1 MEYDDKNKINIE
13 IKDKNGRLE
22 NFLVDFTMTIKKLK
36 DEIHN
41 TINCEP
47 DEIDLYFGKTL
58 LKDDCTLESYNIKNS
73 NCVIEMKDKEILVKI
88 LGKIKID
95 EFEFD
100 LILNINDTLNE
111 MKIRINQLK
120 GYPLNKFDLLNS
132 EYNKI
137 ENNKTLKELNIKNN
151 DKLRITFRE
160 ENFDRF
166 KYEGVEKKMI
176 YIKFNIENKENKNE
190 IPLIT
195 DTKIYIKK
203 LKENIKKELKDKL
216 DINCNSFELHMDK
229 FILNNDQI
237 LFDIPN
243 INSYNPI
250 KLNLVEN
257 AENDILYIKKFD
269 EQNSSIFRNIKL
281 ENYVSSLKQ
290 KIELEKRIFFDRI
303 ELWYNNQILDNNR
316 TLKDYNI
323 NYSDTLQ
330 FKVLDIYN
338 LKMRDKN
345 ISIFC
350 SNDSNIFEFKSKIE
364 EKTGIPLYQQ
374 KIQSFIDNSSY
385 ERYISEQNNDVIELK
400 KKLYFV
406 IINNEENSFLI
417 DLYDNQTYDDL
428 KKKIFKNLM
437 KIENF
442 DNINE
447 KIFFD
452 NLLILDNNNK
462 EINDDDFIF
471 FQNKKIPINLKIT
484 YKIKL
489 EIKYHSK
496 TLNENIRAYTSIKD
510 LKNNLANELN
520 IPFNEIIL
528 KINNE
533 NYILDNNKTFYDII
547 KQNFV
552 FKYTLILERFKTLI
566 INNDHKSELLEIEI
580 NKNIN
585 YLKERIKAQFNI
597 RTDFCIFLN
606 NQQLNDGNKLLND
619 YPEINECNISLLYL
633 KI

>member
-1 MEYDDKNKINIE
+1 M
-13 IKDKNGRLE
+13 
-22 NFLVDFTMTIKKLK
+22 
-36 DEIHN
+36 
-41 TINCEP
+41 
-47 DEIDLYFGKTL
+47 
-58 LKDDCTLESYNIKNS
+58 
-73 NCVIEMKDKEILVKI
+73 
-88 LGKIKID
+88 
-95 EFEFD
+95 
-100 LILNINDTLNE
+100 
-111 MKIRINQLK
+111 
-120 GYPLNKFDLLNS
+120 
-132 EYNKI
+132 
-137 ENNKTLKELNIKNN
+137 
-151 DKLRITFRE
+151 
-160 ENFDRF
+160 
-166 KYEGVEKKMI
+166 
-176 YIKFNIENKENKNE
+176 
-190 IPLIT
+190 IT

-428 KKKIFKNLM
+428 KKK
-437 KIENF
+437 
-442 DNINE
+442 
-447 KIFFD
+447 
-452 NLLILDNNNK
+452 
-462 EINDDDFIF
+462 
-471 FQNKKIPINLKIT
+471 
-484 YKIKL
+484 
-489 EIKYHSK
+489 
-496 TLNENIRAYTSIKD
+496 
-510 LKNNLANELN
+510 
-520 IPFNEIIL
+520 
-528 KINNE
+528 
-533 NYILDNNKTFYDII
+533 
-547 KQNFV
+547 
-552 FKYTLILERFKTLI
+552 
-566 INNDHKSELLEIEI
+566 
-580 NKNIN
+580 
-585 YLKERIKAQFNI
+585 
-597 RTDFCIFLN
+597 
-606 NQQLNDGNKLLND
+606 
-619 YPEINECNISLLYL
+619 YL